1 MSTITAPGAAIRASE
16 AAERSDAK
24 PAFLHTYALVYAMG
38 AVWLGAEIALI
49 GTQQPY
55 TFTGTYMTAFILPP
69 FLTVIG
75 LLLLDRPGSLRTM
88 PWRVLA
94 ITTVAGLASIL
105 STVLLTPL
113 LALMFRERVGF
124 SLTATG
130 MVSWV
135 SLLLVSWPLLVELVS
150 AVRSGRLLQA
160 AALAL
165 GVVVTGVY
173 LAMALDPSGSLAT
186 SMHRDQGAFLMVTS
200 SWILPVFAAAVAYI
214 RRLDTE

>member
-1 MSTITAPGAAIRASE
+1 MDSITAPAAATRAPQAAPASE
-16 AAERSDAK
+16 AK
-24 PAFLHTYALVYAMG
+24 PRFLHTYALAYAIG

-55 TFTGTYMTAFILPP
+55 TFTGTYIAAFMLPP
-69 FLTVIG
+69 FLTVAG
-75 LLLLDRPGSLRTM
+75 LLLLDRRGSMRTA

-113 LALMFRERVGF
+113 LALMFREGVGH

-130 MVSWV
+130 AVSWV
-135 SLLLVSWPLLVELVS
+135 SLTVVSWPMAVELVS
-150 AVRSGRLLQA
+150 AVRAGRLAQA
-160 AALAL
+160 GALVF
-165 GVVVTGVY
+165 GIVVTAVF
-173 LAMALDPSGSLAT
+173 LIMALDPAGSLAA
-186 SMHRDQGAFLMVTS
+186 SLHRDQGAFLMVTS

-214 RRLDTE
+214 RRLDTQ